1 MVKPKLDYNFKED
14 SHFKSEPVLAEMDD
28 IPQIKEIGYDF
39 WQKNGVY
46 SQNYY
51 ISVIKQK
58 LSFVIK
64 VKRYILIAVC
74 LVRYNEKTGFVGID
88 LLCVKRDY
96 QKKGIGKLLL
106 NYCIENCK
114 KLGFKKF
121 YLHVA
126 TTNLPAFNLYKKLG
140 FKVSETIKNY
150 YFNDLPPD
158 NDAYLMKLIIEND
171 NEEKKIQEIK
181 SDEKKEP
188 IIKEENEKNQS
199 NNNYY
204 NKDNKEHQEN
214 KKPKNNIKIIN
225 KGNTFYQ
232 NNIYSGYNINNEIYK
247 NFFGNNTDKNYQK
260 YKTNIIYNNIHKNNY
275 NNNNNIYNNIPNNNY
290 NNNKNIYNSIPNNYY
305 NINNNI
311 YNNIQIYNN
320 NLNITYYGG
329 HYWNKVNQQFGP

>member
-1 MVKPKLDYNFKED
+1 MVKPKPDYNFKED

-64 VKRYILIAVC
+64 VKRYIIIAVC

-126 TTNLPAFNLYKKLG
+126 TTNLPAFHLYKKLG

-158 NDAYLMKLIIEND
+158 NDAYLMKLIVENN

-181 SDEKKEP
+181 SDEKKKI

-199 NNNYY
+199 NNNHY
-204 NKDNKEHQEN
+204 NKDNKVHQEE
-214 KKPKNNIKIIN
+214 KKPNNNTININ
-225 KGNTFYQ
+225 KNTYYQ
-232 NNIYSGYNINNEIYK
+232 NDIHIDYKINNEIYR
-247 NFFGNNTDKNYQK
+247 NIYNNNTDKNEQK
-260 YKTNIIYNNIHKNNY
+260 HKFNF
-275 NNNNNIYNNIPNNNY
+275 
-290 NNNKNIYNSIPNNYY
+290 
-305 NINNNI
+305 INNNI
-311 YNNIQIYNN
+311 PKINNYNI
-320 NLNITYYGG
+320 NITYNNFLIMIIILIIKFMIILKFIIIIIILHIKKYIIGIKLSS
-329 HYWNKVNQQFGP
+329 NI